1 MGALQRETSRIGEKN
16 ELTVQQIVGL
26 TNELQEAK
34 DSQEEALLLRRQRV
48 QMFND
53 IFVPVMEA
61 AQRLGTKGLSLPPA
75 PEDDGAIL
83 HFFGQLTDKLVEA
96 AARFTEL
103 IDAECRELLGLAGMH
118 IFSNLQHLHLD
129 LDLVDVL

>member
-1 MGALQRETSRIGEKN
+1 M
-16 ELTVQQIVGL
+16 VQQIVGL

-53 IFVPVMEA
+53 IFVCVMEA
-61 AQRLGTKGLSLPPA
+61 ARRLGTEGLSLPPA

-96 AARFTEL
+96 VARFTEL
-103 IDAECRELLGLAGMH
+103 IDTECRELLGLAGMH